1 VTQSDIKTVT
11 WPAYRVTRLLRIME
25 YKSQG
30 LTDKQVAAKQD
41 MPSAATV
48 SRDLNSPQAAEIGKA
63 MIERAT
69 SMIWPLIERQ
79 MYQIEQ
85 DIDLATPQR
94 IIYRGKL
101 IALLINLVPQKIEQK
116 VQGDLSFTL
125 EAWRPEPEEDEKDE
139 ND

>member
-1 VTQSDIKTVT
+1 
-11 WPAYRVTRLLRIME
+11 ME

-30 LTDKQVAAKQD
+30 LTDKQVAEKPD

-101 IALLINLVPQKIEQK
+101 LALLINLVPQKIEQK
-116 VQGDLSFTL
+116 IEGDLNFIL
-125 EAWRPEPEEDEKDE
+125 EAWRPSTEKEDPS
-139 ND
+139 